1 MQPKEEERGTKRMEI
16 ITRKWCNNGWVLTT
30 EGIGLAK
37 YLVPWRVPPSA
48 HHAASERVAQM
59 KGTSVQPGRM

>member
-37 YLVPWRVPPSA
+37 YIVPWRVPPSA
-48 HHAASERVAQM
+48 HHAASESH
-59 KGTSVQPGRM
+59 K